1 MMENN
6 IENLINDAAIE
17 LALRQAVVQGD
28 FTESVIQIIRKVYK
42 IGFIDGAKYM
52 VENKDKWKE

>member
-1 MMENN
+1 MENN

>member
-1 MMENN
+1 MENN
-6 IENLINDAAIE
+6 IENLINDVAIE